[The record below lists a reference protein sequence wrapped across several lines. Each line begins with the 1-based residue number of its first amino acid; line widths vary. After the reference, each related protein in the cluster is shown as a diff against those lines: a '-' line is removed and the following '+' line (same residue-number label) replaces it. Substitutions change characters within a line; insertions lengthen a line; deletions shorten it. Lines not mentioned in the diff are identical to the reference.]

1 LTGVILAVTGL
12 KREAGLL
19 AGEGVRAVVSGGDVD
34 ALAERLEQA
43 LSGTAPS
50 GILSVGLGGALS
62 PMLAVGDWVL
72 ATSVKADAIAFA
84 TDQAWTARLEH
95 GLRAD
100 VARTVHLGAIVG
112 VDHMVVDA
120 AAKADLHAQ
129 TNALAVDMESHVA
142 AAFAA
147 RHGLPFAALRVIS
160 DGADRA
166 LPPAAQAGMKKDGGM
181 NLPAVLL
188 SLAKTPRQLPALIRT
203 GREAE
208 VAFKAL
214 FDVHD
219 LLGRTRV

>member
-1 LTGVILAVTGL
+1 MTGVILAVTGL

-19 AGEGVRAVVSGGDVD
+19 AGENVRAVVSGGDAD
-34 ALAERLEQA
+34 ALTERLERA
-43 LSGTAPS
+43 LSSAAFG
-50 GILSVGLGGALS
+50 GVISVGLGGALS

-72 ATSVKADAIAFA
+72 ATSVISGSSHLP
-84 TDQAWTARLEH
+84 TDQAWTARLNES
-95 GLRAD
+95 LRAD
-100 VARTVHLGAIVG
+100 AARTVHLGAIAG

-129 TNALAVDMESHVA
+129 TNALAVDMESHIA
-142 AAFAA
+142 AAFAE

-188 SLAKTPRQLPALIRT
+188 SLLKDPRQLPALIRT

-214 FDVHD
+214 LDVHD

>member
-1 LTGVILAVTGL
+1 MTGLILAVTGL

-19 AGEGVRAVVSGGDVD
+19 AGENVRAVVSGGDAD
-34 ALAERLEQA
+34 ALTERLERA
-43 LSGTAPS
+43 LSSAAFG
-50 GILSVGLGGALS
+50 GVISVGLGGALS
-62 PMLAVGDWVL
+62 PMLAVGGWVL
-72 ATSVKADAIAFA
+72 ATFVIAGSINFP
-84 TDQAWTARLEH
+84 TDQAWTMRLEE
-95 GLRAD
+95 GLRAN
-100 VARTVHLGAIVG
+100 ARHNVRLGAIAG
-112 VDHMVVDA
+112 VDHMVADGAGKA
-120 AAKADLHAQ
+120 ALRAQ

-142 AAFAA
+142 AAFAQ

-160 DGADRA
+160 DGADRT

-188 SLAKTPRQLPALIRT
+188 SLLKDPRQLPALIRT

-214 FDVHD
+214 LDVHD

>member
-1 LTGVILAVTGL
+1 MTGVILAVTGL